1 MAVRAPPRLVYD
13 DGCGFCTWCAE
24 YADSRGVLELVEFS
38 ELTPDQ
44 RARLPND
51 YAECVHL
58 LTDDAVFSCG
68 AAVEETLARLGSTER
83 AAVRLFR
90 LVPEHERL
98 RERLYHAV
106 AGRRASLGRFLSR

>member
-13 DGCGFCTWCAE
+13 DGCGFCRWCAE
-24 YADSRGVLELVEFS
+24 YADSRGVFELVEFS

-51 YAECVHL
+51 YGACVHL

-83 AAVRLFR
+83 TVVRLFR
-90 LVPEHERL
+90 LLPDHERR
-98 RERLYHAV
+98 RERLYRAV
-106 AGRRASLGRFLSR
+106 AGHRASFGRFLSR